1 MRKKLL
7 LTTTLFFT
15 PVLQKLAAVNPLLG
29 IKLDFQFFI
38 ICLSIL
44 LLIRII
50 AIIYFCFAII
60 NWINTGF
67 QLSKLPPIIISAIA
81 ILGLNY
87 SIKAIKNNWTKRT
100 QKRIQSIPNALLR

>member
-7 LTTTLFFT
+7 YTATLFFT
-15 PVLQKLAAVNPLLG
+15 PVLQKLDTINPLLG

-50 AIIYFCFAII
+50 AIIYFCLAII

-67 QLSKLPPIIISAIA
+67 QLSKFPPVIISAIA

-87 SIKAIKNNWTKRT
+87 SIKVIKNNWTKKT

>member
-7 LTTTLFFT
+7 YTITLFFT
-15 PVLQKLAAVNPLLG
+15 PILQKLDTINPLLG

-50 AIIYFCFAII
+50 AIIYFCLAII
-60 NWINTGF
+60 NWINAGF
-67 QLSKLPPIIISAIA
+67 QLSKLPPIIISAIT

-87 SIKAIKNNWTKRT
+87 SIKSIKSNWVKRT
-100 QKRIQSIPNALLR
+100 QKRIQNIPNALLR